1 MRLTPHSGLQKKER
15 RGRFLEF
22 GLPGTVG
29 LTLMALFFFCSGDDS
44 PFKVSGPHEFPAF
57 RTLELKVSGKALWR
71 LRARREIALRDEVLI
86 QGPEDWVK
94 GNLIDGDEQWSV
106 KLRLKGDWT
115 DHLQQGKWSFRVHVR
130 DSSAFRRL
138 KEFSLQSPRT
148 RSFLDEWYFHQVLH
162 QEEVLTTRYDFVR
175 LHFNGA
181 ELGIYAIEEHFEKAL
196 VESKGY
202 REGPLLKLSEDGLW
216 EARRLAIADPDLPFM
231 DLPLYE
237 AAQPEAFSA
246 QDLLDDLKLSG
257 LHTQAQTLLHAYK
270 YGLKPASELF
280 DLDVTA
286 RGYALI
292 DLFRAHHSLVWHNR
306 RFYFEPIHAR
316 LQPIVYDAFSGDVS
330 GKYLNGP
337 FTGYASNGRTYY
349 DGRMDLL
356 GTRFFAEDAFVIAYY
371 EYLHQ
376 YTTPEFLDSLEEKY
390 SDPLEERKNF
400 LRREYLFY
408 EYKLSKLRGYADEIR
423 KGLTLDAGLLAL
435 EEDACLKNYNP
446 VPVLIEVGGKE
457 VLLDAYDGRGL
468 AESIQLSDSVH
479 QLKCSVPGGE
489 KQVVDLTMP

>member
-1 MRLTPHSGLQKKER
+1 MRLTPHSGLEKRER
-15 RGRFLEF
+15 RRRFLEF

-29 LTLMALFFFCSGDDS
+29 LILMAFFFFCSGDDS
-44 PFKVSGPHEFPAF
+44 PFEVSGPHEFPAF

-71 LRARREIALRDEVLI
+71 LRARREKALRDEVLI
-86 QGPEDWVK
+86 QEPGDWVK
-94 GNLIDGDEQWSV
+94 GNLMEGEEEWRV

-115 DHLQQGKWSFRVHVR
+115 DHLQQGKWSFRVQVK

-196 VESKGY
+196 IESKGH

-216 EARRLAIADPDLPFM
+216 EARRLAIEDPDFPFM

-246 QDLLDDLKLSG
+246 QDLLDNPKLSP
-257 LHTQAQTLLHAYK
+257 LHKQAQTLLHAYK

-330 GKYLNGP
+330 GQYLNGP
-337 FTGYASNGRTYY
+337 FTGYASNGRTHYN
-349 DGRMDLL
+349 GRMDLL
-356 GTRFFAEDAFVIAYY
+356 GTRFFAEDSFVVAYY
-371 EYLHQ
+371 KYLHQ
-376 YTTPEFLDSLEEKY
+376 YTAPEFLDGLEENY
-390 SDPLEERKNF
+390 SGPLEERKNF

-408 EYKLSKLRGYADEIR
+408 EFEVSKLGSYADEIR
-423 KGLTLDAGLLAL
+423 KGLRLDTELLEL
-435 EEDACLKNYNP
+435 EEGTCFKNYNP
-446 VPVLIEVGGKE
+446 VPVLVEVDGVGI
-457 VLLDAYDGRGL
+457 LLDAYDGRGL
-468 AESIQLSDSVH
+468 AESIQLPDSVK
-479 QLKCSVPGGE
+479 LVECSVPGGVKEVVNLE
-489 KQVVDLTMP
+489 KH